1 MRDARGYL
9 ARMDKTL
16 SDKLFWLDKI
26 NPDEISIIVD
36 FGCGGGTLLSKVRQ
50 DPRFKDK
57 IFVGIDSNLDFEKDF
72 WMAMGVPR
80 HTDPK
85 IKHFTS
91 PEAINKYLNSD
102 RVLLIFSSVLHEC
115 YSFNTL
121 PFKWHQVKTKYV
133 VIRDMFTP
141 ISALFEEEIPTKD
154 KLKIFTKADKKQ
166 FYDHFKRRGWN
177 FKYGR
182 NWVEFLM
189 KYHYKNNWETEREEN
204 YFATDWY
211 AIETYLDDNNFYKL
225 YQSTYN
231 IPWLVN
237 KARRDFG
244 FTYSQPTH
252 RSVIYYKPSTVTKP
266 TKDKYAQRFW
276 FMKEARDS
284 HGEDFL
290 ICSEDLAYA
299 YLWELCERIQEELS
313 TSDDT
318 ERKLIFLSYMQ
329 QCNKFYDKDWMFLG
343 QAYFNLRPEGVYY
356 GSN

>member
-1 MRDARGYL
+1 MKDARGYL
-9 ARMDKTL
+9 ARMDKSL
-16 SDKLFWLDKI
+16 PDKLFWLDKV

-36 FGCGGGTLLSKVRQ
+36 FGCGSGTLLSKVRK

-72 WMAMGVPR
+72 WMNMGVPR

-91 PEAINKYLNSD
+91 PGVIGKYLNSD

-121 PFKWHQVKTKYV
+121 PFKWYKVNTKYV
-133 VIRDMFTP
+133 VIRDMFAPMT
-141 ISALFEEEIPTKD
+141 SFFEEEVSVKD
-154 KLKIFTKADKKQ
+154 KLKIFTKADKKK

-177 FKYGR
+177 FKYDR
-182 NWVEFLM
+182 TWIEFMM
-189 KYHYKNNWETEREEN
+189 KYHYVNNWDTEREEN

-211 AIETYLDDNNFYKL
+211 SIYTHMEDNNFTKL
-225 YQSTYN
+225 YQHTYN
-231 IPWLVN
+231 IPWLVE
-237 KARRDFG
+237 KAKKDFG
-244 FTYSQPTH
+244 VTYSQPTH
-252 RSVIYYKPSTVTKP
+252 CSVIFYKPPKIKKETREL
-266 TKDKYAQRFW
+266 YAQRFW
-276 FMKEARDS
+276 FIKEARDIN
-284 HGEDFL
+284 GEDFL
-290 ICSEDLAYA
+290 QCSEELAYS

-313 TSDDT
+313 TSDNT
-318 ERKLIFLSYMQ
+318 ERKLIFLSYMKV
-329 QCNKFYDKDWMFLG
+329 CNEFTDKDWIFLG